1 MMLCP
6 AGNGLGERGPR
17 GNPAPRPVL
26 WPGTRRDKPRD
37 LSGVGMGQVMLA
49 WILSREVVA
58 HADDITGEISC
69 LKGLQGRKGYPT

>member
-1 MMLCP
+1 
-6 AGNGLGERGPR
+6 
-17 GNPAPRPVL
+17 
-26 WPGTRRDKPRD
+26 
-37 LSGVGMGQVMLA
+37 MGQVMLA